1 MFGSISA
8 FVETVIWRFFVAPGA
23 AWSLING
30 VNWVC
35 RVWQKHPTFPTKTKY
50 CLSLVCN
57 NVDTF
62 TYRYICDRSISADN
76 IGKLIYWLDS
86 NNNAVVPLFLI
97 YSVKK
102 VHFLQSGNL
111 WFHVINIKIWCVT
124 IHCLIQWETCGV
136 AAQKRQRCW
145 AKLFFSMQWC
155 ALSPHWEQLKKD
167 AGAYKT
173 NVWTQAL
180 SLCTHTQAT

>member
-1 MFGSISA
+1 MVSIESA
-8 FVETVIWRFFVAPGA
+8 EFDRNTPHFQPKPSIIWEIMWIP
-23 AWSLING
+23 
-30 VNWVC
+30 
-35 RVWQKHPTFPTKTKY
+35 
-50 CLSLVCN
+50 
-57 NVDTF
+57 F
-62 TYRYICDRSISADN
+62 TYRYICDRSITADN

-124 IHCLIQWETCGV
+124 IHCLIQWETRGV

-145 AKLFFSMQWC
+145 AKHFFSMQRR

-173 NVWTQAL
+173 NVVWTQAL